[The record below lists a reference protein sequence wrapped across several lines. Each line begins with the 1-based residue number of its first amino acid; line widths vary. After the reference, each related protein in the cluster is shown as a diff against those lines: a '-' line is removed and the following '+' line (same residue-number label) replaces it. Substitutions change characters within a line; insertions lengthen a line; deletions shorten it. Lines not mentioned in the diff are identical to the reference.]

1 MTERPPKP
9 PYRFTGTEPPAALAH
24 LADKP
29 VWITW
34 DYVWKPDK
42 GEYGKP
48 PHSGSTGRMQKDW
61 PNADGFAVPFARAL
75 ATMRRRGL
83 SGLGLSLG
91 PASLVGADLDDCIT
105 DAGSYSAL
113 AAELVSAAETYCEVS
128 PSGTGI
134 HFLGLGTIAKAIPRK
149 DLGIELYATGRYFTL
164 TGNQVDGT
172 PGEIR
177 PAPRLI
183 ARLVKLDAETPK
195 PGKTNGVSSVPLT
208 RETAR
213 GGDFFSNVNAAA
225 LANLDKWVPTLHPTA
240 KKQATGAWRV
250 SSAHLG
256 RGLEED
262 LSYHP
267 EGIQDFGREGGLSPI
282 DAVQEFGDA
291 SKPVEAARWLCG
303 QLGVEPASLGWGKAT
318 KREKPPAEA
327 PAQAYAGP
335 SRTVDEVVALF
346 QRWLYLPDPGPVY
359 AVLGTVRANL
369 LPGRPVWLAV
379 VGPPSSAKTEIINA
393 LALLPFIHPAT
404 ALSPAALLSGTPK
417 KQRAQ
422 DAKGGLLKQIGEH
435 GIITQKDLGS
445 VLSARP
451 DDRAEAFAALRE
463 LYDGAWTRDLGTDGG
478 RQLKWKGK
486 VGLIVGSTE
495 AVDSHADS
503 MAQLGERLA
512 FYRLPGGAREQLAY
526 ARLQAGDGAQRME
539 RELRE
544 GVAGL
549 FKDLSYVAEP
559 VTPEEEQT
567 LQDISWR
574 AVRLRS
580 AVVRDR
586 RTREIEAVHGT
597 EGPARLFLMLE
608 RLFIGIASLEADRE
622 TAMAVVKRVAMDSV
636 PPMRRKALE
645 FIEGAGAKQE
655 TRAVAQHLGLP
666 TLQAKRVLED
676 LAARQLVARESQGQG
691 KSDVWGLHGEPNP
704 QNTLWGSGEVLDAAE

>member
-9 PYRFTGTEPPAALAH
+9 AYRFAGDAPPPALAH
-24 LADKP
+24 LRNERRWVAWRYEWRGGK
-29 VWITW
+29 WT
-34 DYVWKPDK
+34 
-42 GEYGKP
+42 KP
-48 PHSGSTGRMQKDW
+48 PIAPATGRAARSNDSTTWGTFDEALTLVSRRKDL
-61 PNADGFAVPFARAL
+61 AGIGVMLTDDGD
-75 ATMRRRGL
+75 L
-83 SGLGLSLG
+83 S
-91 PASLVGADLDDCIT
+91 GADLDHCIT
-105 DAGSYSAL
+105 DSGSFSPL
-113 AAELVSAAETYCEVS
+113 AADVLELAETYAEVS
-128 PSGTGI
+128 PSGEGI
-134 HFLGLGTIAKAIPRK
+134 RLFIRGKAPETFKLKHVEVYNRQ
-149 DLGIELYATGRYFTL
+149 GRYL
-164 TGNQVDGT
+164 TVTCRHIDGM
-172 PGEIR
+172 
-177 PAPRLI
+177 PREL
-183 ARLVKLDAETPK
+183 
-195 PGKTNGVSSVPLT
+195 
-208 RETAR
+208 
-213 GGDFFSNVNAAA
+213 
-225 LANLDKWVPTLHPTA
+225 
-240 KKQATGAWRV
+240 
-250 SSAHLG
+250 
-256 RGLEED
+256 
-262 LSYHP
+262 
-267 EGIQDFGREGGLSPI
+267 
-282 DAVQEFGDA
+282 
-291 SKPVEAARWLCG
+291 
-303 QLGVEPASLGWGKAT
+303 
-318 KREKPPAEA
+318 AEA
-327 PAQAYAGP
+327 PRTLARLEQERPRRQANGHAAPMPRSDEAERCRDALRAVPSDDYGAWIDVGMALQDGLGDAGFGLWREWSMSSAKFDDGACRQHWRSFKPGGGKTLATVFGLAQEHGWREERRTATRNVKPAADRQAAPRTPAYAGP
-335 SRTVDEVVALF
+335 SRTIDEVVSLF
-346 QRWLYLPDPGPVY
+346 QHWLYLPDPGPVY
-359 AVLGTVRANL
+359 AVLGAVRANL

-422 DAKGGLLKQIGEH
+422 DAKGGLLMQIGEH

-544 GVAGL
+544 AVAGL
-549 FKDLSYVAEP
+549 FKDLGYVADP

-567 LQDISWR
+567 LQDLSWR

-622 TAMAVVKRVAMDSV
+622 TAMAVVKHVAMDSV

-645 FIEGAGAKQE
+645 FVEGAAAKQE

-666 TLQAKRVLED
+666 TLQARRVLED
-676 LAARQLVARESQGQG
+676 LAARQLVVRVSQGQG
-691 KSDVWGLHGEPNP
+691 LSDVWGLPEEPNP
-704 QNTLWGSGEVLDAAE
+704 QNTLWGSGEALDAAE